1 MAVKG
6 YNSWA
11 RSEGHRERDFRGNL
25 EAATEVSGL
34 LAGKV
39 WQSDLRHK
47 LKPLAACLADQA
59 NDRGEGIYSSIAY
72 LAWKLSTSERSVQR
86 GMRELREMTVIKQDG
101 FKKFGRVFV
110 PIYRL
115 LVSNLP
121 DRPPWRFQQG
131 DTDGVTLASP
141 RGADGVTK
149 TRDGV
154 TSMARRGDTALS
166 PKPSEEPLE
175 KPVREEE
182 EAASAASSVEIVR
195 AFEALDCKPFG
206 PPEFQQAWTRAW
218 SQAET
223 GSVWSEVMEAAIG
236 RCGDLGVKVPG
247 KFYMHKRKIEELEVQ
262 ARYRRTPL

>member
-1 MAVKG
+1 
-6 YNSWA
+6 
-11 RSEGHRERDFRGNL
+11 
-25 EAATEVSGL
+25 VSGL

-131 DTDGVTLASP
+131 DTDGVT
-141 RGADGVTK
+141 K
-149 TRDGV
+149 TRNGV

-166 PKPSEEPLE
+166 PKPLEEPLK

-182 EAASAASSVEIVR
+182 AAASAASSVEIVR

-236 RCGDLGVKVPG
+236 RCSDLRVKVPG